1 MIASVPL
8 QGTYLPYSICA
19 KLPKKWIKFP
29 SPCRGLIFLT
39 SKKFIR
45 KGAEKG
51 FRPLAGD
58 LSSLPN
64 KKGTRKGE
72 WVSVPLQGTYLPY
85 KGILKKHSR

>member
-58 LSSLPN
+58 LSSLQVEFA
-64 KKGTRKGE
+64 GE
-72 WVSVPLQGTYLPY
+72 QGGKRPFPSPCRGLIFLTNSCA
-85 KGILKKHSR
+85 I